1 MFPESSSDTICG
13 VSNIKVTA
21 ADGRGKGKLP
31 ELVRWVHLENQ
42 GVVTPKGSPPQEE
55 GLGPAHV
62 REPLDPKGS
71 FSR

>member
-1 MFPESSSDTICG
+1 MFPASSSDTIRG
-13 VSNIKVTA
+13 VSNIKVMA
-21 ADGRGKGKLP
+21 ANSRGKGKSP
-31 ELVRWVHLENQ
+31 KLVRWVHWEKQ
-42 GVVTPKGSPPQEE
+42 GVMRPKGSPPQEE